1 MRPDASQQRNQRQEV
16 EARLNRGIWL
26 AGLIAIVPMCGH
38 AQTQGFEGTVSMTMH
53 ASGETIPVDYALKG
67 HKARVDLHLSS
78 RTSTVLIDLDA
89 HTQTILIPELKAY
102 AVHNG
107 DNPSAVSAAT
117 PPRVT
122 NLGTTETIAGH
133 TCEDYKLETDKY
145 DGTACMTREFGD
157 NPLTDTINGPL
168 GRALKGD
175 ETLKKAGMPLKLAL
189 TFKEGEKQGDKA
201 TMEVTKVAPGPVE
214 EAQFEIPEGWHKL
227 SGLPGL
233 P

>member
-1 MRPDASQQRNQRQEV
+1 
-16 EARLNRGIWL
+16 LNRGIWL
-26 AGLIAIVPMCGH
+26 AGLIAIAPVGWR
-38 AQTQGFEGTVSMTMH
+38 AQAQGFEGTVSMTMQ
-53 ASGETIPVDYALKG
+53 ASGETIPVDYSLKG
-67 HKARVDLHLSS
+67 HKARVELHMSS
-78 RTSTVLIDLDA
+78 RTNTVLIDLDA

-107 DNPSAVSAAT
+107 DNPSTISTAT
-117 PPRVT
+117 PPKVT
-122 NLGTTETIAGH
+122 DLGTTETVAGH
-133 TCEDYKLETDKY
+133 ACKDYKLETDKY

-168 GRALKGD
+168 GRALNGD
-175 ETLKKAGMPLKLAL
+175 DALKKAGMPLKLAI

-214 EAQFEIPEGWHKL
+214 EAEFEIPEGWHKL
-227 SGLPGL
+227 SGLPGM